1 MTKTQFSV
9 FHTAILISLLQQ
21 AQVQYQ
27 TVRHGLIYNTSMRPM
42 LVAVYG
48 AISNFL
54 TRVGGTKHL
63 REICDPYN
71 EFTEP
76 LCAAFSRATQS
87 RDDYELL
94 MALLRS
100 YAAGNVKFE
109 KNDNETEKQ

>member
-27 TVRHGLIYNTSMRPM
+27 TVKNGEIFNTSMRPM
-42 LVAVYG
+42 LVAVYA

-54 TRVGGTKHL
+54 TKVGGNKHL
-63 REICDPYN
+63 REIAEPYN

-76 LCAAFSRATQS
+76 LCAAFSRATKS
-87 RDDYELL
+87 LDDYKLL

-100 YAAGNVKFE
+100 YAAGNVQFE
-109 KNDNETEKQ
+109 NETEK